1 MNERNSIIG
10 KIDWVTVLI
19 YLALVMIGWFS
30 IFSARY
36 NEAHPSIFDLTQVY
50 GKQLLWIGG
59 ALLVGFVILLID
71 AKFFNVFSLWIY
83 IFFLFCLFA
92 VLVYGT
98 ATKGATAWIDL
109 GGGVK
114 LQPSEFAK
122 MATALAV
129 AGYLDRLD
137 VDLQKRKD
145 QIVTAAL
152 ILIPMALVLLQND
165 TGSAIVFVSFIFV
178 LYREGFPGAGWV
190 MVAGVTAILLF
201 VFTLV
206 WSQKVM
212 YIILG
217 VLLVLTLTYYLIT
230 RKKGI
235 VKMLGVFAIAFMF
248 VFSVDYAFNK
258 VLQEHQKNR
267 ILVLLGQLDDPKGV
281 GYNVHQSKIAIGSG
295 GFAGKHHRRRRRLLG
310 HQHRGAAICSA
321 LDTNHHPRR
330 ATTIDIQPCVW
341 LRHRG
346 HLVCPRGHQ
355 YRHDDRLGARH
366 RHPPALP
373 ELRRVEYAGVHH
385 DAGDLRETGCQSI
398 ERIMNDFFAVGKN
411 NHSYT
416 EVTPKFLTSNSPRS
430 LIFSS
435 GMTSNAMNAKVIN
448 GAYSVDPRRL
458 ASASAFW

>member
-98 ATKGATAWIDL
+98 ATKGAKAWIDL

-217 VLLVLTLTYYLIT
+217 SLLVLTLTYYLIT

-295 GFAGKHHRRRRRLLG
+295 GFAGKGFLEGTQTKYDFVPEQHTDFIFCTIGEEGGFLGTSVVVLLYVALLIRIIILAERQRSTFSRVYG
-310 HQHRGAAICSA
+310 YAI
-321 LDTNHHPRR
+321 
-330 ATTIDIQPCVW
+330 
-341 LRHRG
+341 
-346 HLVCPRGHQ
+346 
-355 YRHDDRLGARH
+355 
-366 RHPPALP
+366 
-373 ELRRVEYAGVHH
+373 AGILFVHV
-385 DAGDLRETGCQSI
+385 AI
-398 ERIMNDFFAVGKN
+398 NI
-411 NHSYT
+411 
-416 EVTPKFLTSNSPRS
+416 
-430 LIFSS
+430 
-435 GMTSNAMNAKVIN
+435 GMTIGLIPVIGIPLPFLSYGGSSMLAFTMMLAIFVKQDAN
-448 GAYSVDPRRL
+448 RL
-458 ASASAFW
+458 NVL

>member
-152 ILIPMALVLLQND
+152 ILIPMALVLMQND

-235 VKMLGVFAIAFMF
+235 VKMLGVFAVAFMF

-295 GFAGKHHRRRRRLLG
+295 GFAGKGFLEGTQTKYDFVPEQHTDFIFCTIGEEGGFLGTSVVVLLYVALLIRIIILAERQRSTFSRVYG
-310 HQHRGAAICSA
+310 YAI
-321 LDTNHHPRR
+321 
-330 ATTIDIQPCVW
+330 
-341 LRHRG
+341 
-346 HLVCPRGHQ
+346 
-355 YRHDDRLGARH
+355 
-366 RHPPALP
+366 
-373 ELRRVEYAGVHH
+373 AGILFVHV
-385 DAGDLRETGCQSI
+385 AI
-398 ERIMNDFFAVGKN
+398 NI
-411 NHSYT
+411 
-416 EVTPKFLTSNSPRS
+416 
-430 LIFSS
+430 
-435 GMTSNAMNAKVIN
+435 GMTIGLVPVIGIPLPFLSYGGSSMLAFTMMLAIFVKQDAN
-448 GAYSVDPRRL
+448 RL
-458 ASASAFW
+458 NVL

>member
-10 KIDWVTVLI
+10 KIDWVTVLL

-59 ALLVGFVILLID
+59 ALLVGFIILLID

-98 ATKGATAWIDL
+98 ATKGATSWIDL

-114 LQPSEFAK
+114 FQPSEFAK

-190 MVAGVTAILLF
+190 MVAGVTAIALF

-217 VLLVLTLTYYLIT
+217 ALLVLTLTYYLIT

-295 GFAGKHHRRRRRLLG
+295 GFAGKGFLEGTQTKYDFVPEQHTDFIFCTIGEEGGFLGTCLVVLLYVALLVRLIILAERQRSTFSRVYG
-310 HQHRGAAICSA
+310 YAI
-321 LDTNHHPRR
+321 
-330 ATTIDIQPCVW
+330 
-341 LRHRG
+341 
-346 HLVCPRGHQ
+346 
-355 YRHDDRLGARH
+355 
-366 RHPPALP
+366 
-373 ELRRVEYAGVHH
+373 AGILFVHV
-385 DAGDLRETGCQSI
+385 AI
-398 ERIMNDFFAVGKN
+398 NI
-411 NHSYT
+411 
-416 EVTPKFLTSNSPRS
+416 
-430 LIFSS
+430 
-435 GMTSNAMNAKVIN
+435 GMTIGLVPVIGIPLPFLSYGGSSMLAFTMMLAIFVKQDAN
-448 GAYSVDPRRL
+448 RL
-458 ASASAFW
+458 NVL

>member
-217 VLLVLTLTYYLIT
+217 VLLVLTLVYYLIT

-295 GFAGKHHRRRRRLLG
+295 GFAGKGFLEGTQTKYDFVPEQHTDFIFCTIGEEGGFLGTSIVVLLYVALLIRIIVLAERQRSTFSRVYG
-310 HQHRGAAICSA
+310 YAI
-321 LDTNHHPRR
+321 
-330 ATTIDIQPCVW
+330 
-341 LRHRG
+341 
-346 HLVCPRGHQ
+346 
-355 YRHDDRLGARH
+355 
-366 RHPPALP
+366 
-373 ELRRVEYAGVHH
+373 AGILFVHV
-385 DAGDLRETGCQSI
+385 AI
-398 ERIMNDFFAVGKN
+398 NI
-411 NHSYT
+411 
-416 EVTPKFLTSNSPRS
+416 
-430 LIFSS
+430 
-435 GMTSNAMNAKVIN
+435 GMTIGLVPVIGIPLPFLSYGGSSMLAFTMMLAIFVKQDAN
-448 GAYSVDPRRL
+448 RL
-458 ASASAFW
+458 NVL

>member
-1 MNERNSIIG
+1 MNERNSNIG
-10 KIDWVTVLI
+10 KSDWVTVLI

-217 VLLVLTLTYYLIT
+217 SLLVLTLVYYLIT

-295 GFAGKHHRRRRRLLG
+295 GFAGKGFLEGTQTKYDFVPEQHTDFIFCTIGEEGGFLGTSVVVLLYVALLIRIIVLAERQRSTFSRVYG
-310 HQHRGAAICSA
+310 YAI
-321 LDTNHHPRR
+321 
-330 ATTIDIQPCVW
+330 
-341 LRHRG
+341 
-346 HLVCPRGHQ
+346 
-355 YRHDDRLGARH
+355 
-366 RHPPALP
+366 
-373 ELRRVEYAGVHH
+373 AGILFVHV
-385 DAGDLRETGCQSI
+385 AI
-398 ERIMNDFFAVGKN
+398 NI
-411 NHSYT
+411 
-416 EVTPKFLTSNSPRS
+416 
-430 LIFSS
+430 
-435 GMTSNAMNAKVIN
+435 GMTIGLVPVIGIPLPFLSYGGSSMLAFTMMLAIFVKQDAN
-448 GAYSVDPRRL
+448 RL
-458 ASASAFW
+458 NVL

>member
-230 RKKGI
+230 RKKGL
-235 VKMLGVFAIAFMF
+235 VKMLGVFAVAFMF

-295 GFAGKHHRRRRRLLG
+295 GFAGKGFLEGTQTKYDFVPEQHTDFIFCTIGEEGGFLGTSVVVLLYVALLIRIIVLAERQRSTFSRVYG
-310 HQHRGAAICSA
+310 YAI
-321 LDTNHHPRR
+321 
-330 ATTIDIQPCVW
+330 
-341 LRHRG
+341 
-346 HLVCPRGHQ
+346 
-355 YRHDDRLGARH
+355 
-366 RHPPALP
+366 
-373 ELRRVEYAGVHH
+373 AGILFVHV
-385 DAGDLRETGCQSI
+385 AI
-398 ERIMNDFFAVGKN
+398 NI
-411 NHSYT
+411 
-416 EVTPKFLTSNSPRS
+416 
-430 LIFSS
+430 
-435 GMTSNAMNAKVIN
+435 GMTIGLVPVIGIPLPFLSYGGSSMLAFTMMLAILVKQDAN
-448 GAYSVDPRRL
+448 RL
-458 ASASAFW
+458 NVL